1 MTDLETVAADLA
13 ALETLD
19 ARQPILVAELD
30 AASTAAEAAKRA
42 LEQASQGTDAA
53 EAAQRRQQAQA
64 ALART
69 AEDALLLH
77 ATHALLQRA
86 LDRQAAN
93 ADQPL
98 LNRISA
104 AFRRI
109 TNGLHAGVA
118 IEDGRNGQTM
128 VALDADGQ
136 GRKPLEHLSEGTC
149 DQLYLALR
157 IAAVDDYASKSPP
170 LPLVVDDAL
179 QTSDDHR
186 SAAILEALLDLSGQV
201 QVIALTHHPHIAA
214 LAGRLPAGAVN
225 LLHLAR

>member
-1 MTDLETVAADLA
+1 M
-13 ALETLD
+13 
-19 ARQPILVAELD
+19 
-30 AASTAAEAAKRA
+30 
-42 LEQASQGTDAA
+42 
-53 EAAQRRQQAQA
+53 
-64 ALART
+64 
-69 AEDALLLH
+69 LLH

-104 AFRRI
+104 AFRSI
-109 TNGLHAGVA
+109 TGGVHAGVA
-118 IEDGRNGQTM
+118 IEDGRTGQTM

-136 GRKPLEHLSEGTC
+136 GRKALEQLSEGTC

-170 LPLVVDDAL
+170 LPLLVDDVL
-179 QTSDDHR
+179 QTSDDDR
-186 SAAILEALLDLSGQV
+186 SAAILAALLDLSSKV

-214 LAGRLPAGAVN
+214 LASRLPAGSVN
-225 LLHLAR
+225 LLDLAR